1 MSTKKQV
8 VELVRERLA
17 DVAERGRVLGQALK
31 VRADMAAT
39 RRRLRGT
46 YTELGEEAYSR
57 MKAGEMVADA
67 QLSGL
72 QERIDGLKAEVKS
85 REAELRQ
92 IMQGGSRLE
101 TAGEDDETTAR
112 SESDVE
118 PKS

>member
-17 DVAERGRVLGQALK
+17 DVAGRGRVLGQALK

-39 RRRLRGT
+39 RRRLRAT
-46 YTELGEEAYSR
+46 FTELGEEVYSR
-57 MKAGEMVADA
+57 LKAGEMVADD

-72 QERIDGLKAEVKS
+72 RERIDGLKAEVKS

-92 IMQGGSRLE
+92 IMQGGFRPE
-101 TAGEDDETTAR
+101 TPGEDDETTVQSAG
-112 SESDVE
+112 EGD
-118 PKS
+118 PQH

>member
-8 VELVRERLA
+8 AELVRKRLA
-17 DVAERGRVLGQALK
+17 DVAKRGRVLGQALK

-46 YTELGEEAYSR
+46 YAELGEEVYAR
-57 MKAGEMVADA
+57 IKAGDMVADG

-72 QERIDGLKAEVKS
+72 RERIDGLRAEVKS

-92 IMQGGSRLE
+92 IMQGGSKPEIPRAE
-101 TAGEDDETTAR
+101 GEAPVQAGGSADSND
-112 SESDVE
+112 
-118 PKS
+118 